1 MGGPRKFV
9 LCRGS
14 GLVWMNAR
22 RRPFAAGNSCRTMMR
37 RAEPFRHGSPSK
49 RSSGCSRQFLFCCSL
64 AHAHSKRHTPPTST
78 CVRRPVCVKQGAPS
92 SSPWPRQAACS
103 RLRIDGS
110 SPNIRQLL
118 RLLQSPRKLRT
129 RRRFTPIRKLR
140 LSQNELCCSETRR
153 NSAKGLSGFTSS
165 PVSCTKKYRR
175 PRPPTCSPSTW
186 SRKLNKLKNS
196 PRCSRT
202 EPRADRQSR
211 SSGASHLSSQ
221 ARIRDGELL
230 PFGFPFLI
238 RFRNE
243 KSSRFH
249 HERRHRRP
257 FLCVR
262 SAGAGRFRRTRNHRA
277 HHAHGSTPGASA
289 AIHILYTHKK
299 LLGHCEGS
307 R

>member
-1 MGGPRKFV
+1 MD
-9 LCRGS
+9 
-14 GLVWMNAR
+14 
-22 RRPFAAGNSCRTMMR
+22 
-37 RAEPFRHGSPSK
+37 
-49 RSSGCSRQFLFCCSL
+49 GC
-64 AHAHSKRHTPPTST
+64 
-78 CVRRPVCVKQGAPS
+78 
-92 SSPWPRQAACS
+92 
-103 RLRIDGS
+103 
-110 SPNIRQLL
+110 SPNIRQLP
-118 RLLQSPRKLRT
+118 RLLRSLRRLRT
-129 RRRFTPIRKLR
+129 RRRFTRTRKPPPR
-140 LSQNELCCSETRR
+140 QNERCCSKTKR

-165 PVSCTKKYRR
+165 PANCTKKYRKR
-175 PRPPTCSPSTW
+175 RPPTCSPSAW
-186 SRKLNKLKNS
+186 SRKLNKLKSS
-196 PRCSRT
+196 PRCSRA

-289 AIHILYTHKK
+289 AIHILHTHKK

-307 R
+307 RREGPRPVTRPVY